1 LDHDNY
7 YKILDYD
14 SHEMGRV
21 GKQFGY
27 KINPFLIPE
36 EEKEF
41 YDNNKSATFDDYLGS
56 SNYNPNYRDPKIVL
70 YKDDKNMTEYYVLL
84 MSADYE
90 YRIYQNKDPKTNE
103 KLTDLQTWALVGKFG
118 VGYGVDT
125 KYIQYECPDIVRI
138 FPSGSSYAKWVF
150 IANINPGCPFGGSA
164 TEYFTGNFDGETY
177 TSDHVFPKWMDFGKD
192 HYATVTY
199 NNIPNEERVLGLP
212 WSSNWIYAGSVPTT
226 QYRSTNGLAR
236 EFTLFRYADEYF
248 LNVAPAREALKL
260 RTDVTI
266 PISET
271 LAKRKKKSVLDISAV
286 AGKGMYEINIDVI
299 VTKNA
304 KKYGFYIFNDQGEK
318 IDFFFDTRN
327 DKLWKEYGLLGK
339 GSFIMDRRYSGNHN
353 LSYYG
358 KYGAHDREKKDEN
371 GNYAFIKN
379 CYKYVDHFK
388 LGTKIPMEL
397 LKSKRKHNVQIFYD
411 KSHVEVFLDG
421 GRGAMTNIVF
431 PLGDYYN
438 RIKFYTDRGSVSFE
452 GTIYKLEVP
461 SS

>member
-1 LDHDNY
+1 
-7 YKILDYD
+7 
-14 SHEMGRV
+14 
-21 GKQFGY
+21 
-27 KINPFLIPE
+27 
-36 EEKEF
+36 
-41 YDNNKSATFDDYLGS
+41 
-56 SNYNPNYRDPKIVL
+56 
-70 YKDDKNMTEYYVLL
+70 
-84 MSADYE
+84 
-90 YRIYQNKDPKTNE
+90 
-103 KLTDLQTWALVGKFG
+103 
-118 VGYGVDT
+118 
-125 KYIQYECPDIVRI
+125 
-138 FPSGSSYAKWVF
+138 
-150 IANINPGCPFGGSA
+150 
-164 TEYFTGNFDGETY
+164 
-177 TSDHVFPKWMDFGKD
+177 MDFGKD

-212 WSSNWIYAGSVPTT
+212 WTSNWAYAGITPTT
-226 QYRSTNGLAR
+226 QYRSSNGLPR
-236 EFTLFRYADEYF
+236 EFTLFRYAGEYF
-248 LNVAPAREALKL
+248 LNVAPSKEVKNL

-286 AGKGMYEINIDVI
+286 AGEGMYELNIDVI

-304 KKYGFYIFNDQGEK
+304 KRYGFYIYNDDGEK

-358 KYGAHDREKKDEN
+358 NYGAHDREKKDEN

-411 KSHVEVFLDG
+411 RSHVEVFVDG
-421 GRGAMTNIVF
+421 GRGVMTNIVF

-438 RIKFYTDRGSVSFE
+438 KIKFYTNKGSVSFE
-452 GTIYKLEVP
+452 GKVYKLEVP
-461 SS
+461 SSS

>member
-1 LDHDNY
+1 
-7 YKILDYD
+7 
-14 SHEMGRV
+14 
-21 GKQFGY
+21 
-27 KINPFLIPE
+27 
-36 EEKEF
+36 
-41 YDNNKSATFDDYLGS
+41 
-56 SNYNPNYRDPKIVL
+56 
-70 YKDDKNMTEYYVLL
+70 
-84 MSADYE
+84 
-90 YRIYQNKDPKTNE
+90 
-103 KLTDLQTWALVGKFG
+103 
-118 VGYGVDT
+118 
-125 KYIQYECPDIVRI
+125 
-138 FPSGSSYAKWVF
+138 
-150 IANINPGCPFGGSA
+150 
-164 TEYFTGNFDGETY
+164 
-177 TSDHVFPKWMDFGKD
+177 MDFGKD

-212 WSSNWIYAGSVPTT
+212 WSSNWIYAGVVPTT
-226 QYRSTNGLAR
+226 QYRSTNGLPR

-286 AGKGMYEINIDVI
+286 AGDGMYEINIDVI

-304 KKYGFYIFNDQGEK
+304 KKYGFYIFNDDGEK

-358 KYGAHDREKKDEN
+358 NYGAHDREKKDEN